1 MDFPHLGDTTFPL
14 LGNVNVYQYQNNFD
28 YTRWKPNTVVRLTN
42 VLWNSDYKDV
52 VNFESDSERDK
63 WFDEKPDQYQKVLT
77 TDHSI
82 PPEGG
87 IKLPIPFDV
96 AARYNYLVVDIPVMT
111 SASEPI
117 EYESEHGTRRWFF
130 FVDEVSA
137 RAPNTTMFM
146 LSLDVWTQF
155 HNDVEINYLFLQRGH
170 APVAATDTDR
180 YLLNPIANNDYLLTP
195 DVTPTTSDVVRT
207 SAFVPF
213 GAGTKYVCI
222 VSTVPPDGISALGSV
237 SSSSDYTYGPISYSD
252 GPDRVGYQLVVNG
265 LGIGDGYDYSALNN
279 ASAPVNHSNKVV
291 GQGAWVYAVLATEC
305 YGNGTFFE
313 DVISTCPNFMNT
325 ILGCFIASADMLT
338 LSKTARTIA
347 NHSVYEATGS
357 STATAVPKMTKADFA
372 YPERYQKFA
381 KLYTYPYASLELTDN
396 EGKSV
401 IVRIENTGDIVAN
414 KITELAFPYLNM
426 RTFFTGI
433 NGNGSMEYSWVTLDG
448 TTITNYLPKSD
459 WFEHCF
465 DHEIPVFAL
474 MMNPQK
480 SFALDSF
487 YGKMQDERKK
497 LLRDYQNATRL
508 ANVDFE
514 NTVDNWDANVN
525 NTERDASTL
534 ETNTYNTVST
544 NTANA
549 NATIATNVA
558 KVAQN
563 DAGSWARNNEGNNK
577 LDNDVNAANT
587 ESITTLSSQN
597 ETTAATTQNNIF
609 GELGGSALSLA
620 TTTAMMAGAVVAG
633 AGASAATGAAG
644 GSVVPGPGTLAGAL
658 GGAVVGGTAALV
670 SSIASCGASSANAD
684 VVTQANTVATNAA
697 MNANV
702 DRLNSAMYYNSAVT
716 QSMEIERNALMQ
728 LDNDLLS
735 GNTQRSNNNLST
747 NNGNTANTLRDNMTE
762 SSTTG
767 KNNAVWLQQVR
778 IANNKQTLQAALDDA
793 QTDLFANKM
802 KGAVQVGT
810 ISGSNVADYHMTRG
824 VQIKIKTMPDAEVRQ
839 VGDWFA
845 RFGYALEQ
853 VWDVSESGLCPMK
866 HFCYWKCRDI
876 WVDDRKSSNNA
887 AVRIM
892 TDLFVRGVTIWKD
905 PDEVGR
911 VSVYDN

>member
-1 MDFPHLGDTTFPL
+1 MDFPHLGDTSFPL

-28 YTRWKPNTVVRLTN
+28 YTRWKQNTRVRLTN

-52 VNFESDSERDK
+52 VKFASDSARDK
-63 WFDEKPDQYQKVLT
+63 WFDDNPDQYQITLT
-77 TDHSI
+77 ADHSI

-117 EYESEHGTRRWFF
+117 EYEYEHGTRRWFF
-130 FVDEVSA
+130 FVDEVSS
-137 RAPNTTMFM
+137 RAPNTTMFHI
-146 LSLDVWTQF
+146 SLDVWTQF
-155 HNDVEINYLFLQRGH
+155 HNDVEINYLFLERGH

-213 GAGTKYVCI
+213 GAGAKYVCM
-222 VSTVPPDGISALGSV
+222 VSTVPPDGISALGAV
-237 SSSSDYTYGPISYSD
+237 SSSSDYTYGPISYSN

-265 LGIGDGYDYSALNN
+265 LGVGDGYDYSTLNN
-279 ASAPVNHSNKVV
+279 PSAPINHSNKVV
-291 GQGAWVYAVLATEC
+291 GQGPWVYAISATEC

-338 LSKTARTIA
+338 LSNTKRTIA
-347 NHSVYEATGS
+347 NHYVYEATGS

-433 NGNGSMEYSWVTLDG
+433 NGSGSMEYSWVALDG
-448 TTITNYLPKSD
+448 NTITNHLPKSD

-487 YGKMQDERKK
+487 YGKIQDERRK

-534 ETNTYNTVST
+534 ETNTYNTVNT
-544 NTANA
+544 NTSNA
-549 NATIATNVA
+549 NATIATNTA

-563 DAGSWARNNEGNNK
+563 DAGATARTNLGNNK
-577 LDNDVNAANT
+577 LDDDVSAANSEIFAT
-587 ESITTLSSQN
+587 SVSQQ
-597 ETTAATTQNNIF
+597 ETTAATTQNNIY
-609 GELGGSALSLA
+609 GELGGATLSLA
-620 TTTAMMAGAVVAG
+620 TTTAMMAGAGAVAG
-633 AGASAATGAAG
+633 GVG
-644 GSVVPGPGTLAGAL
+644 GSVIPGAGTMAGAL
-658 GGAVVGGTAALV
+658 GGAVVGGVAGVA
-670 SSIASCGASSANAD
+670 SSIASCASSSANAD
-684 VVTQANTVATNAA
+684 VIVQANMAVCNAA
-697 MNANV
+697 INANV
-702 DRLNSAMYYNSAVT
+702 DKLNAAMTYNSAAT
-716 QSMEIERNALMQ
+716 QSMEIERDALVQ

-735 GNTQRSNNNLST
+735 GNTQRSNNNLAT
-747 NNGNTANTLRDNMTE
+747 NNGNTANTLRNNMSE
-762 SSTTG
+762 SSNTG

-778 IANNKQTLQAALDDA
+778 IANNKQTLQADLDDA

-824 VQIKIKTMPDAEVRQ
+824 VQIKVKTMPDAEVRQ

-876 WVDDRKSSNNA
+876 WVDDRKSSNNTA
-887 AVRIM
+887 MVLITSM
-892 TDLFVRGVTIWKD
+892 FERGVTIWKD